1 MHDSLAHAEQQHKQV
16 ARGRTSFC
24 AAHGGG
30 VRCKVEG
37 CNKAAVGKFQMC
49 RTHSGYPK
57 KRASEP
63 ISTTH
68 FLENP
73 AAKRRMIV
81 AGEGGGGGGVTAAVS
96 SASGGAVAVMS
107 LSGAALQQQAQ
118 AVPVSL
124 PAQGQAQGQG
134 QQPTSSLAQGAM
146 AAYASAFNSGP
157 PQG

>member
-1 MHDSLAHAEQQHKQV
+1 M

-81 AGEGGGGGGVTAAVS
+81 AGEGGGGGAVTAVS
-96 SASGGAVAVMS
+96 SASGGPVAVMS

-118 AVPVSL
+118 AVPVQTVSL
-124 PAQGQAQGQG
+124 QPAQGQGHGQAQQQVQ

>member
-1 MHDSLAHAEQQHKQV
+1 LQV

-81 AGEGGGGGGVTAAVS
+81 AGEGGTAATATATVVS
-96 SASGGAVAVMS
+96 STGGMAVMS
-107 LSGAALQQQAQ
+107 LSGAALAGAATAQ
-118 AVPVSL
+118 GATVVAVP
-124 PAQGQAQGQG
+124 AQQLQGMAVAGQQGGQGQG
-134 QQPTSSLAQGAM
+134 QQQAAPTSSLAQY
-146 AAYASAFNSGP
+146 AAAFNSAP
-157 PQG
+157 